1 MEKAFDVIYQTEIDA
16 VTVANN
22 YYGDYGEQFRYKCLC
37 CGEDVYLAAAE
48 SKAMVPHFR
57 HRRGNNDTD
66 CEKYLGQPGALEH
79 YLSLRKSSQDNVDF
93 FLNIDRW
100 TFEIGVSFGE
110 EEILKGEEEE
120 RSLNVYVTYSEPS
133 ISIPICRENFVVNE
147 KNYITISDI
156 SSKYWVSFDSGIS
169 RVVYQ
174 DSLFKTNGVMSV
186 FRETKHDEH
195 LPLQT
200 SGLLYSN
207 TNYYFVTDNEET
219 IREVGALLH
228 STDRFSF
235 FTGGLTFYGI
245 RAIIEKI
252 EPTIKRFFAH
262 NGYQLETSEFASILW
277 PPVYVKDKEY
287 ICDKDTVYFHSSF
300 PFIPN
305 GNVSAGGSTGTSS
318 LGEGLYSV
326 GLEERISIREKNVD
340 MLIKHEQEKYE
351 SQCEEPEVIF
361 AEKYLISDSLDYY
374 MFDKNGCTRLSA
386 GIHAYLSE
394 TDKIVGY
401 KNGHVKVRIYGCPKQ
416 DEDPAQ
422 IIDDV
427 LKYHPLA
434 EPFNPDEFMETD
446 LDDAVLA
453 YLEECYRKG
462 SINSVIRRYIK
473 EGLI

>member
-1 MEKAFDVIYQTEIDA
+1 MEKAFDVIYQSEIDA

-22 YYGDYGEQFRYKCLC
+22 YYGDYGEQFRYKCIC

-66 CEKYLGQPGALEH
+66 CEKYLGQPGALER

-93 FLNIDRW
+93 FLNLDRL
-100 TFEIGVSFGE
+100 TFEIGISFGE
-110 EEILKGEEEE
+110 EELSKGEEEG
-120 RSLNVYVTYSEPS
+120 RSLNVYGTNSEPF
-133 ISIPICRENFVVNE
+133 ISIPIRREHFVVNE
-147 KNYITISDI
+147 KSYITISHI
-156 SSKYWVSFDSGIS
+156 SSKYWISFDTGIN

-174 DSLFKTNGVMSV
+174 DLLFKPNGGISV

-200 SGLLYSN
+200 SGILYSN
-207 TNYYFVTDNEET
+207 TNYYFITDNEET
-219 IREVGALLH
+219 VREIGNLLH
-228 STDRFSF
+228 STDKFSF
-235 FTGGLTFYGI
+235 FTGGVTFYGI
-245 RAIIEKI
+245 RATIEKI
-252 EPTIKRFFAH
+252 EAPIQRYFSL
-262 NGYQLETSEFASILW
+262 NGYQLEASEFANILW

-287 ICDKDTVYFHSSF
+287 ICDKDMLFFHSSF
-300 PFIPN
+300 PFVPN
-305 GNVSAGGSTGTSS
+305 GNVRAGESAGTSS

-326 GLEERISIREKNVD
+326 GLDEKISIREKNVD
-340 MLIKHEQEKYE
+340 VLIKYEQKCAEWKL
-351 SQCEEPEVIF
+351 EEPDVIY

-374 MFDKNGCTRLSA
+374 MFDKNGCTRLFT
-386 GIHAYLSE
+386 GINAYLSE

-401 KNGHVKVRIYGCPKQ
+401 KNGHVKVLIYGCPKH

-422 IIDDV
+422 IIEDV
-427 LKYHPLA
+427 LKYHPLT
-434 EPFNPDEFMETD
+434 ESFNPDEFMETD
-446 LDDAVLA
+446 MDEVVMA

>member
-1 MEKAFDVIYQTEIDA
+1 MEKAFDIIYQSEIDA

-22 YYGDYGEQFRYKCLC
+22 YYGDYGEQFRYKCIC

-93 FLNIDRW
+93 YLNIDRW

-120 RSLNVYVTYSEPS
+120 LRLNIYMDYSEPF
-133 ISIPICRENFVVNE
+133 ISVPICRENFVVDE

-156 SSKYWVSFDSGIS
+156 SSKYWVSFNSGIS
-169 RVVYQ
+169 RITYQ
-174 DSLFKTNGVMSV
+174 DLLFKTNGRLSV

-200 SGLLYSN
+200 SGLLFSN
-207 TNYYFVTDNEET
+207 TNYYFITDSEET
-219 IREVGALLH
+219 IREAGALLH
-228 STDRFSF
+228 STDNFSF
-235 FTGGLTFYGI
+235 FIGGFTFYGM
-245 RAIIEKI
+245 RASIEKI
-252 EPTIKRFFAH
+252 DTTIKRFLSL
-262 NGYQLETSEFASILW
+262 NGYQLETSEFANILW
-277 PPVYVKDKEY
+277 PPVYVKEREY

-300 PFIPN
+300 PFIPD
-305 GNVSAGGSTGTSS
+305 GNVSAGESTEAYS

-326 GLEERISIREKNVD
+326 GLKERISIREKNVD
-340 MLIKHEQEKYE
+340 MSINHELESYE
-351 SQCEEPEVIF
+351 VHCEEPEVIF
-361 AEKYLISDSLDYY
+361 AKKYLITDSLDYY
-374 MFDKNGCTRLSA
+374 KFDKNGCTQLSP
-386 GIHAYLSE
+386 GIYAYLSE
-394 TDKIVGY
+394 ADKIVGY

-416 DEDPAQ
+416 DVDPAQ
-422 IIDDV
+422 IITDI

-434 EPFNPDEFMETD
+434 EPFNPDEFMETE

-453 YLEECYRKG
+453 YLEVCYRKG
-462 SINSVIRRYIK
+462 IINSVIRRYIK

>member
-1 MEKAFDVIYQTEIDA
+1 MEKAFDVIYQSEIDA

-66 CEKYLGQPGALEH
+66 CEKYLGQPGAIEH

-93 FLNIDRW
+93 FLNINGH

-110 EEILKGEEEE
+110 EEITKGEEEG
-120 RSLNVYVTYSEPS
+120 RSLNVYVAYSKPF
-133 ISIPICRENFVVNE
+133 ISIPISKENFVVNE
-147 KNYITISDI
+147 KSYITISDI

-169 RVVYQ
+169 RVAYQ
-174 DSLFKTNGVMSV
+174 DLLFKTNGGISV
-186 FRETKHDEH
+186 FRETKHNEH
-195 LPLQT
+195 LPLQS
-200 SGLLYSN
+200 SGFLYSN

-219 IREVGALLH
+219 IKELGALLH
-228 STDRFSF
+228 STDKFSF
-235 FTGGLTFYGI
+235 FTGGLTFYCI
-245 RAIIEKI
+245 RATIEKI
-252 EPTIKRFFAH
+252 EPAIQRYFFL
-262 NGYQLETSEFASILW
+262 NGYQLETSEFANILW

-287 ICDKDTVYFHSSF
+287 ICDKDSLYFHSSF

-305 GNVSAGGSTGTSS
+305 GNVSAGEFAAVNS

-326 GLEERISIREKNVD
+326 GLEEKISIREKNVD
-340 MLIKHEQEKYE
+340 VLIKKEQERYE
-351 SQCEEPEVIF
+351 LKREDPEVIF
-361 AEKYLISDSLDYY
+361 AEKYLIPDSLEYY
-374 MFDKNGCTRLSA
+374 MFDKNGCTRLFS
-386 GIHAYLSE
+386 GIYAYLSE
-394 TDKIVGY
+394 SDKIVGY
-401 KNGHVKVRIYGCPKQ
+401 KNGHVKVLIYGCPKQ
-416 DEDPAQ
+416 NDDPAQ
-422 IIDDV
+422 IIEDV
-427 LKYHPLA
+427 LKYHPLT
-434 EPFNPDEFMETD
+434 ETFNPDEFMETE

-462 SINSVIRRYIK
+462 NINTVIRRYIK